1 MWITSLFD
9 DFISLIYPKICLGC
23 NNSLLK
29 HEQCICTICQFHIPK
44 TNHFK
49 EKKND
54 LQKLFWGKVQ
64 LNHAAALYEF
74 VKDSPLQKM
83 IHALKYE
90 ENQEVGIYLGKQI
103 AYEIEDSTLLKGI
116 DYIIPVPLHPKK
128 EKLRGYNQSMSIAKG
143 IQEILKTEIE
153 ITILQRTVDTE
164 SQTKKNKY
172 SRWENVGNVIEIRDL
187 EKLKHKHILLI
198 DDVVTTGSTLESC
211 VTTLQQIEGIKVSIV
226 TIAIA

>member
-1 MWITSLFD
+1 
-9 DFISLIYPKICLGC
+9 
-23 NNSLLK
+23 
-29 HEQCICTICQFHIPK
+29 
-44 TNHFK
+44 
-49 EKKND
+49 
-54 LQKLFWGKVQ
+54 
-64 LNHAAALYEF
+64 LYEF

-153 ITILQRTVDTE
+153 IT
-164 SQTKKNKY
+164 
-172 SRWENVGNVIEIRDL
+172 
-187 EKLKHKHILLI
+187 
-198 DDVVTTGSTLESC
+198 
-211 VTTLQQIEGIKVSIV
+211 TLQ
-226 TIAIA
+226 

>member
-1 MWITSLFD
+1 MWISSLFD

-23 NNSLLK
+23 DNSLLK
-29 HEQCICTICQFHIPK
+29 NEQCICTVCQFHIPK
-44 TNHFK
+44 TNHFEIK
-49 EKKND
+49 END

-64 LNHAAALYEF
+64 LDHAAALYEF

-103 AYEIEDSTLLKGI
+103 AYEIEESIFFKDI

-128 EKLRGYNQSMSIAKG
+128 EKIRGYNQSRCIAKG
-143 IQEILKTEIE
+143 IKEVLKTEIV
-153 ITILQRTVDTE
+153 TTTLTRTVDTE

-172 SRWENVGNVIEIRDL
+172 SRWENVGEVFRMTDV

-198 DDVVTTGSTLESC
+198 DDVVTTGSTLEAC